1 MLAVDLRSC
10 AGGPLAA
17 GVEAARLFVQSG
29 MLAQFEARGTTRAFT
44 TSGAADGAI
53 TMPLVLLV
61 DNGTAGPA
69 ELLAA
74 AITGNKRGELVGE
87 RTAGHAALQRLFP
100 LPDGGALWMSYAQ
113 YFTVPGDPIHEH
125 GLQPEVAVTQPDPEF
140 GASLPPGDPTM
151 DRAIERL
158 RARSGS

>member
-1 MLAVDLRSC
+1 MV
-10 AGGPLAA
+10 
-17 GVEAARLFVQSG
+17 
-29 MLAQFEARGTTRAFT
+29 AQFEARGSSREFM
-44 TSGAADGAI
+44 TSGAGDGAI

-69 ELLAA
+69 EVLAA

-87 RTAGHAALQRLFP
+87 RTAGHTALQRLFP

-113 YFTVPGDPIHEH
+113 YFTVPGEPIHDR
-125 GLQPEVAVTQPDPEF
+125 GLQPEVAVAQPDPEF
-140 GASLPPGDPTM
+140 GANPPPGDPTM

-158 RARSGS
+158 RARSAS